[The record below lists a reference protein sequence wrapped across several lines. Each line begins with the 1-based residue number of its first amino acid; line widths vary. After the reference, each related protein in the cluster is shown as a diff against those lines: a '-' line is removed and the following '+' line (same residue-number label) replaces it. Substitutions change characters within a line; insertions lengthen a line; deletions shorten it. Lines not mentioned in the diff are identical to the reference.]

1 MTPKKKTA
9 NSTSLAMERKRL
21 QPSGDQ
27 RKTSIH
33 VAGADTVIITGIIQ
47 RHVGL
52 MLQWSKWSIIICL
65 LSMDFTIKLIVYRS
79 IFIF

>member
-21 QPSGDQ
+21 QPSGDTA

-33 VAGADTVIITGIIQ
+33 VAGADIVIIL
-47 RHVGL
+47 GL
-52 MLQWSKWSIIICL
+52 HNNMWGKISEEL
-65 LSMDFTIKLIVYRS
+65 
-79 IFIF
+79 

>member
-21 QPSGDQ
+21 QPSGGEQ

-33 VAGADTVIITGIIQ
+33 VAGADIVI
-47 RHVGL
+47 
-52 MLQWSKWSIIICL
+52 MY
-65 LSMDFTIKLIVYRS
+65 IVLHNNNMWGK
-79 IFIF
+79 

>member
-33 VAGADTVIITGIIQ
+33 VAGADTVIITRITQ
-47 RHVGL
+47 QHVGL
-52 MLQWSKWSIIICL
+52 CSNGANGA
-65 LSMDFTIKLIVYRS
+65 
-79 IFIF
+79 

>member
-21 QPSGDQ
+21 QPSGDTA

-33 VAGADTVIITGIIQ
+33 VAGAGIVIIL
-47 RHVGL
+47 GL
-52 MLQWSKWSIIICL
+52 HNNMWGKISEEA
-65 LSMDFTIKLIVYRS
+65 
-79 IFIF
+79 

>member
-33 VAGADTVIITGIIQ
+33 VAGADTVIVTRITQ
-47 RHVGL
+47 QHVGL
-52 MLQWSKWSIIICL
+52 CSNGA
-65 LSMDFTIKLIVYRS
+65 
-79 IFIF
+79 

>member
-21 QPSGDQ
+21 QPSGDAA

-33 VAGADTVIITGIIQ
+33 VAGADIVIIL
-47 RHVGL
+47 GL
-52 MLQWSKWSIIICL
+52 YNNMW
-65 LSMDFTIKLIVYRS
+65 DKLGEGA
-79 IFIF
+79 